1 MINNTTKDLLQRKQ
15 VGKII
20 IDSKKDNYIITAVY
34 ISPYT
39 INIKKDENIKKFEEE
54 MLKYFSYEI
63 AFNSIIKFFFDF
75 DKCIKELGIDV
86 NDNLPIPY
94 LIKINIIDKE
104 IKTGNNSFLFSVI
117 TERIEKYYNEDFNIY
132 FKKLDI
138 PGNEEFSLIR
148 AEIIFIEYFIVHKSE
163 EEWKKLKIYKD
174 KASMHG
180 YDFL

>member
-63 AFNSIIKFFFDF
+63 AFNSIIKFFF
-75 DKCIKELGIDV
+75 
-86 NDNLPIPY
+86 
-94 LIKINIIDKE
+94 
-104 IKTGNNSFLFSVI
+104 
-117 TERIEKYYNEDFNIY
+117 
-132 FKKLDI
+132 
-138 PGNEEFSLIR
+138 
-148 AEIIFIEYFIVHKSE
+148 
-163 EEWKKLKIYKD
+163 
-174 KASMHG
+174 
-180 YDFL
+180 